1 MLRSILVFF
10 MVAKRTNELHLGHFG
25 LFFITNTY
33 DKHTGHPT
41 ATGDD
46 ASAIRSQTPSSG
58 DLRFFI
64 ISDESFPTLSRAD
77 FTLSSVQTLWK
88 LELEDGK
95 EREEEEGGD
104 EEGTSFSSRLV
115 SSKRLN
121 NGLAGGLL
129 ETGGSFKS

>member
-1 MLRSILVFF
+1 MLRSILVLF
-10 MVAKRTNELHLGHFG
+10 MVAKGTNELHLGHFG

-33 DKHTGHPT
+33 

>member
-10 MVAKRTNELHLGHFG
+10 MAAKGTNELHLGHFG

-33 DKHTGHPT
+33 DKHPGHPT
-41 ATGDD
+41 AHGDD
-46 ASAIRSQTPSSG
+46 ASAVRSQTPSSG

-64 ISDESFPTLSRAD
+64 ISDDSFPTLSRAD

-88 LELEDGK
+88 LELDDGK
-95 EREEEEGGD
+95 EREEEEEGGD
-104 EEGTSFSSRLV
+104 EEGTSFNSRLA

-121 NGLAGGLL
+121 NGLSGGLL
-129 ETGGSFKS
+129 ETGG